1 MQPQEGE
8 RSSIQLGTWCPC
20 LGWVLVTKLCGRC
33 LTQGLSLES
42 LLGAPE
48 VPSSGC
54 EPGNRVYQ
62 PTGCLF
68 FHRLFKSHQHYQRN
82 QVCSWPPGRR
92 VREAPTCCSCA
103 FGGWGNILHEF
114 PQHQTQG
121 DHTVMTYKGKPAL
134 QQQLYVRGPVVDV
147 KNIAEETV

>member
-1 MQPQEGE
+1 MVPLPW
-8 RSSIQLGTWCPC
+8 LGPGHQALWQVSDSRAVVGI
-20 LGWVLVTKLCGRC
+20 LARC
-33 LTQGLSLES
+33 S
-42 LLGAPE
+42 E

-54 EPGNRVYQ
+54 EPRNRVYQ

-92 VREAPTCCSCA
+92 VREALTSCSCA

-114 PQHQTQG
+114 PRHQTQG

-134 QQQLYVRGPVVDV
+134 QQQLCVCGPVVDV
-147 KNIAEETV
+147 KNTGEETV